1 VKQVITA
8 DDLSLRIREKREG
21 VPGFAAQTPGDV
33 GSVDADGH
41 RTHAGIVKLGKVL
54 LDAS

>member
-1 VKQVITA
+1 MEQVIAT
-8 DDLSLRIREKREG
+8 DDLSFRVREKREG
-21 VPGFAAQTPGDV
+21 VTGFTAQTPGDV

-41 RTHAGIVKLGKVL
+41 RAHAGIVELGKVL